1 MSDGRGYAA
10 RVSEHAKIIDEAR
23 QRIASGGKLN
33 AASFEARIRAAGGDP
48 DPALKQLARI
58 VSVQRA
64 RALIAGPAT
73 PEPVAPPEPL
83 HRPLALRAKPTI
95 TGNMDV
101 RRERKGNSFVLAWT
115 PEPKVVAWD
124 VRFSERPD
132 VRGEYVVREERT
144 LPGPETTLEL
154 QLGDTPLRVHLLGRA
169 RDGRLVRRAI
179 ISALTRSGW
188 DERWQRR
195 ASAS

>member
-1 MSDGRGYAA
+1 VSD
-10 RVSEHAKIIDEAR
+10 HAKIIDEAR
-23 QRIASGGKLN
+23 QRVANGKRLD
-33 AASFEARIRAAGGDP
+33 AEAYAARIRAVGGDTER
-48 DPALKQLARI
+48 ALKQLARI

-64 RALIAGPAT
+64 RTLIDGPPPREPAPPQ
-73 PEPVAPPEPL
+73 PEPVR
-83 HRPLALRAKPTI
+83 RPLALRTKPTI

-101 RRERKGNSFVLAWT
+101 RRERRGAAFVLAWT
-115 PEPKVVAWD
+115 AEPKVVAWD
-124 VRFSERPD
+124 VRLSERPD

-144 LPGPETTLEL
+144 LPGPETSVELEL
-154 QLGDTPLRVHLLGRA
+154 SDVPSRVHLLGRG

-179 ISALTRSGW
+179 VSALTREGW

>member
-1 MSDGRGYAA
+1 MDA
-10 RVSEHAKIIDEAR
+10 HAKIIDEAR
-23 QRIASGGKLN
+23 KRVAKGDTLDAG
-33 AASFEARIRAAGGDP
+33 AFEARIRAAGGETER
-48 DPALKQLARI
+48 ALQQLARI

-64 RALIAGPAT
+64 RALIAGP
-73 PEPVAPPEPL
+73 PPREPDRVPAAAPL

-101 RRERKGNSFVLAWT
+101 RRERRGESFVLAWT
-115 PEPKVVAWD
+115 QEPKVVEWD
-124 VRFSERPD
+124 VRLSERPD
-132 VRGEYVVREERT
+132 VRGDYVVREERA
-144 LPGPETTLEL
+144 LPGSETSVELE
-154 QLGDTPLRVHLLGRA
+154 LGDTPLRVHLLGRA

-179 ISALTRSGW
+179 VSALTRQGW

>member
-1 MSDGRGYAA
+1 
-10 RVSEHAKIIDEAR
+10 VSEHAKIIDEAR
-23 QRIASGGKLN
+23 KRVASGDTLDST
-33 AASFEARIRAAGGDP
+33 AFEARIRAAGGDTER
-48 DPALKQLARI
+48 ALQQLARI

-64 RALIAGPAT
+64 RALIAGPPT
-73 PEPVAPPEPL
+73 PEPAPRPEPVS
-83 HRPLALRAKPTI
+83 RPLALRTKPTI

-101 RRERKGNSFVLAWT
+101 RRERKGDAFVLAWT
-115 PEPKVVAWD
+115 AEPKVVAWD

-132 VRGEYVVREERT
+132 VRGEYVVREEHT
-144 LPGPETTLEL
+144 LPGTDTTFEL
-154 QLGDTPLRVHLLGRA
+154 QLSDSPVRVHLLGRA

-179 ISALTRSGW
+179 ISALTRAGW

>member
-1 MSDGRGYAA
+1 MD
-10 RVSEHAKIIDEAR
+10 EHAKIIDEAR
-23 QRIASGGKLN
+23 KRVASGGKLN
-33 AASFEARIRAAGGDP
+33 ASSFEARIRAAGGDP
-48 DPALKQLARI
+48 KPALKQLARI

-64 RALIAGPAT
+64 RALIAGPPT
-73 PEPVAPPEPL
+73 HESAPAPEPL
-83 HRPLALRAKPTI
+83 RRPLALRAKPTI

-101 RRERKGNSFVLAWT
+101 RRERQGDAFVLAWT
-115 PEPKVVAWD
+115 AEPKVVAWD
-124 VRFSERPD
+124 VRLSERPD

-144 LPGPETTLEL
+144 LPGPETSLEL
-154 QLGDTPLRVHLLGRA
+154 QLGETPLRVHLLGRG

-179 ISALTRSGW
+179 ISALTLPGW